1 MSSRHSLN
9 IWTFSPRTCWWTFTL
24 FHSSP
29 EKPQAL
35 RCVWG
40 TKGEKSPPGSSS
52 SAENKPRWSLNK
64 RPKWG
69 VEAEAVFDP
78 ALCIRYGV
86 KANLGGTVD
95 GMTCFHGAQPS
106 SPFEPACVKEWLFSG
121 NVFAWK
127 NLWRDAGGKEIFWV
141 EGENEFLF
149 RPSHQRWSSVTSLEY
164 WIMII
169 ISRSGSSKVVQ
180 SVVRGGGSR
189 FLQPL
194 KVLLA
199 GGHGQSRLSKDK
211 LSAFYSACFD
221 TKSRKVQR
229 QTFERCQWH
238 LKSHSMLTL
247 CWFQGKATFTLCVD
261 VQ

>member
-1 MSSRHSLN
+1 MCLRHQRGEITSRFQQLCRKQTTMVPEQEAQVRSGSRSCIWSSTVHQVWSQSEPGRHSWRDDMFPWSAAIKSL
-9 IWTFSPRTCWWTFTL
+9 WTSMC
-24 FHSSP
+24 
-29 EKPQAL
+29 Q
-35 RCVWG
+35 
-40 TKGEKSPPGSSS
+40 
-52 SAENKPRWSLNK
+52 
-64 RPKWG
+64 
-69 VEAEAVFDP
+69 
-78 ALCIRYGV
+78 
-86 KANLGGTVD
+86 
-95 GMTCFHGAQPS
+95 
-106 SPFEPACVKEWLFSG
+106 EWLFSG